1 MQVYDASTDVI
12 VRQKNYYSRK
22 LDTVLRDIKVSGYII
37 GTIKISSL
45 VYEDEVLFF
54 NSYTQSY
61 FWRKLGK
68 SVTVNT
74 DIRDN
79 FYQFTGIYGV
89 GGSGFHEE
97 LKGCKIISAK
107 SIVVCK
113 VDDEI
118 QVVSAEQ
125 LYKLSW
131 THKVAFLGYNRDIEH
146 GTDKLG
152 VVELPLVIEKCS
164 KTVAVSSVEINKIP
178 DNLFML
184 TRQDSDYIF

>member
-12 VRQKNYYSRK
+12 VRQTTGCSKK
-22 LDTVLRDIKVSGYII
+22 LDTILRDIKVSGYTI

-45 VYEDEVLFF
+45 VYNDEVLFF

-68 SVTVNT
+68 SVTINT

-79 FYQFTGIYGV
+79 FYRFTGVYGV

-97 LKGCKIISAK
+97 LRGCKVVSAK
-107 SIVVCK
+107 SMIVCK

-118 QVVSAEQ
+118 QVVSAKQ
-125 LYKLSW
+125 LYKL
-131 THKVAFLGYNRDIEH
+131 A
-146 GTDKLG
+146 
-152 VVELPLVIEKCS
+152 
-164 KTVAVSSVEINKIP
+164 
-178 DNLFML
+178 
-184 TRQDSDYIF
+184 

>member
-61 FWRKLGK
+61 FWRKLGHP
-68 SVTVNT
+68 VIVDT
-74 DIRDN
+74 DIKED
-79 FYQFTGIYGV
+79 FYQFIGAYGV
-89 GGSGFHEE
+89 GGSGFHEKLE
-97 LKGCKIISAK
+97 ASKVVSAK
-107 SIVVCK
+107 SMVVCK
-113 VDDEI
+113 VDDKI

-146 GTDKLG
+146 GTGKLG

-164 KTVAVSSVEINKIP
+164 KTVAVSSVEIDRIP

>member
-12 VRQKNYYSRK
+12 VRQTTDCSRE
-22 LDTVLRDIKVSGYII
+22 LDTISRDIKISGYTV
-37 GTIKISSL
+37 GTMKISRL
-45 VYEDEVLFF
+45 TRNDEVLFF

-68 SVTVNT
+68 SVTVNI

-97 LKGCKIISAK
+97 LKGCKVVSAK
-107 SIVVCK
+107 SMVVCK
-113 VDDEI
+113 VDDEV

-125 LYKLSW
+125 LYKLAW
-131 THKVAFLGYNRDIEH
+131 AHKVAFLGYNRDIEH
-146 GTDKLG
+146 GTSELG

-164 KTVAVSSVEINKIP
+164 KTVAISSVEIDRIP

>member
-12 VRQKNYYSRK
+12 VRQKNDCSRK
-22 LDTVLRDIKVSGYII
+22 LDTILRDIKVLGYTI

-68 SVTVNT
+68 SVTVNI

-97 LKGCKIISAK
+97 LKGCKVVSAK
-107 SIVVCK
+107 SMVVCK

-125 LYKLSW
+125 LYKLAW
-131 THKVAFLGYNRDIEH
+131 AHKVAFLGYNRDIEH
-146 GTDKLG
+146 GTSELG

-164 KTVAVSSVEINKIP
+164 KTVAVSSVEIDGIP

>member
-12 VRQKNYYSRK
+12 VRQKNYCSRK
-22 LDTVLRDIKVSGYII
+22 LDTILRDIKVSGYTI

-79 FYQFTGIYGV
+79 FYQFTGAYGV
-89 GGSGFHEE
+89 GGSGFHEKLE
-97 LKGCKIISAK
+97 ASKVVSAK
-107 SIVVCK
+107 SMVVCK
-113 VDDEI
+113 VDDEV

-125 LYKLSW
+125 LYKLAW

-152 VVELPLVIEKCS
+152 VVELPLAIEKCS
-164 KTVAVSSVEINKIP
+164 KTVAISSVEIDRIP

-184 TRQDSDYIF
+184 TRQDNDYIF

>member
-12 VRQKNYYSRK
+12 VRQKNYCSRK
-22 LDTVLRDIKVSGYII
+22 LDTSLRDIKVSGYTI

-61 FWRKLGK
+61 FWRKLGHP
-68 SVTVNT
+68 VIVDT
-74 DIRDN
+74 DIKED
-79 FYQFTGIYGV
+79 FYQFTGAYGV
-89 GGSGFHEE
+89 GGSGFHENLE
-97 LKGCKIISAK
+97 ASKVVSAK
-107 SIVVCK
+107 SMVVCK

-125 LYKLSW
+125 LYKLAW
-131 THKVAFLGYNRDIEH
+131 THKVAFVGYNRAIEH
-146 GTDKLG
+146 GTNESG

-164 KTVAVSSVEINKIP
+164 KTVAISSVEIDGIP
-178 DNLFML
+178 DDLFML
-184 TRQDSDYIF
+184 TREDSDYIF

>member
-146 GTDKLG
+146 GTGKLG

-184 TRQDSDYIF
+184 TRQDSNYIF

>member
-12 VRQKNYYSRK
+12 VRQTTGCSRE
-22 LDTVLRDIKVSGYII
+22 LDTILRDIKISGYIV
-37 GTIKISSL
+37 GTMKISRL
-45 VYEDEVLFF
+45 TRNDEVLFF
-54 NSYTQSY
+54 NSHRQSY
-61 FWRKLGK
+61 FWRKLGHP
-68 SVTVNT
+68 VIVDT
-74 DIRDN
+74 DIKED
-79 FYQFTGIYGV
+79 FYQFVGAYGV

-97 LKGCKIISAK
+97 LEASKVVSAK
-107 SIVVCK
+107 SMVVCK
-113 VDDEI
+113 VDDEV

-125 LYKLSW
+125 LYKLAW

-146 GTDKLG
+146 GISELG

-164 KTVAVSSVEINKIP
+164 KTVVISSLEIDRIP